1 MMGRVGTLI
10 LALPLSCNPKEV
22 MTMKFIVQRASVYDS
37 GDIGVEETVVE
48 PCPENI
54 MCWPDTGNVYTI
66 EMDTID
72 QLMAFVKKYG
82 AVIIEEEMLIDRRR
96 QKHYVLKIYDAYVE

>member
-1 MMGRVGTLI
+1 
-10 LALPLSCNPKEV
+10 
-22 MTMKFIVQRASVYDS
+22 MKFIVQRASLWNCDNPK
-37 GDIGVEETVVE
+37 VEETVVE
-48 PCPENI
+48 ACPENI
-54 MCWPDTGNVYTI
+54 LCKPNDGTVYTI
-66 EMDTID
+66 EIDTID